1 MIHKKIYVLP
11 AESDENSVFNYW
23 TDMELRDS
31 VTFIRKDAL
40 IKLVGEM
47 KAGVACLSEDSV
59 YWGMG
64 EAYQRVID
72 MLNEF

>member
-1 MIHKKIYVLP
+1 MIPNKIYVL
-11 AESDENSVFNYW
+11 ADESGEVFKRETKDW
-23 TDMELRDS
+23 KELVDS

-47 KAGVACLSEDSV
+47 KAGVACVSEDSA

>member
-1 MIHKKIYVLP
+1 MIPKKIYVLP
-11 AESDENSVFNYW
+11 GESDEN
-23 TDMELRDS
+23 
-31 VTFIRKDAL
+31 
-40 IKLVGEM
+40 
-47 KAGVACLSEDSV
+47 SV

>member
-1 MIHKKIYVLP
+1 MIPKKIYVL
-11 AESDENSVFNYW
+11 ADESGEVFKCETKDW
-23 TDMELRDS
+23 KELVDS

-47 KAGVACLSEDSV
+47 KAGVACVSEDSV